1 MYINNK
7 TQLQLQTFYAGDACD
22 AACFEI
28 VPSKDRRSRSL
39 CLSVC
44 VWEGGDDG
52 GVVGVEIVTEV
63 FDTSWRHLQILVNRC
78 WKLLSDFSKI
88 VFERKNCNVRCH
100 QITYLS

>member
-39 CLSVC
+39 CLPVC
-44 VWEGGDDG
+44 ACGVG
-52 GVVGVEIVTEV
+52 GVVGVEIVTEG

-78 WKLLSDFSKI
+78 WKLLSDFPKI

>member
-28 VPSKDRRSRSL
+28 VPSKDRRPRSL
-39 CLSVC
+39 CLPVC
-44 VWEGGDDG
+44 VSGKG

-78 WKLLSDFSKI
+78 WKLLSDFPKI
-88 VFERKNCNVRCH
+88 VFERKNCIVRCH